1 MRPTCSEGLLEHRN
15 MTVPRVYGHAAGWWV
30 GSHLAQP
37 IKTAA
42 GYASGCEKTGGPR
55 CPIIT
60 VEGGASSDWVD
71 VGKQMDVLQVG
82 SNNRPPIAVV
92 SASVHCELPRVG
104 GSGGRGTCTPRHTT
118 TARSPCATTSS
129 PSGSSSLPS
138 PPAPSRPSKPSTAA
152 AAPEMRRPV
161 PAICGRALEPSR
173 CCSTPRRAPPA
184 GSEDRPRISR
194 S

>member
-1 MRPTCSEGLLEHRN
+1 

-55 CPIIT
+55 CPIIN

-82 SNNRPPIAVV
+82 S
-92 SASVHCELPRVG
+92 
-104 GSGGRGTCTPRHTT
+104 T
-118 TARSPCATTSS
+118 
-129 PSGSSSLPS
+129 
-138 PPAPSRPSKPSTAA
+138 
-152 AAPEMRRPV
+152 
-161 PAICGRALEPSR
+161 CGR
-173 CCSTPRRAPPA
+173 PR
-184 GSEDRPRISR
+184 
-194 S
+194 